1 MAIIVGMSF
10 SALLS
15 PPIRR
20 RARLASLL
28 AAAASLLA
36 LAGTATASA
45 APLTPAA
52 SAARARTAAPS
63 GGLLLSHV
71 CRVLGSDGTTQAV
84 HCADLLSLGHGS
96 AVGQNEVYCQ
106 NIASHAIVP
115 CTGIVQSVE
124 LAVNEGGRRPVFT
137 RPEQG
142 ICGAAFDDP
151 ACGARRVVSRT
162 APAPAGRAACVAWT
176 VSGDGST
183 SNGGGGL
190 PDAVV
195 LPSGRGVVGQPLA
208 TPHRRVSSCPP
219 E

>member
-15 PPIRR
+15 ARTLR

-45 APLTPAA
+45 APLTPAPG
-52 SAARARTAAPS
+52 AAGARTAAPA

-84 HCADLLSLGHGS
+84 HCADLFSLGHGS

-106 NIASHAIVP
+106 NIASRAVVQ
-115 CTGIVQSVE
+115 CKGIVQSVE
-124 LAVNEGGRRPVFT
+124 LAVGEGGRKPVFT
-137 RPEQG
+137 RSEQG
-142 ICGAAFDDP
+142 ICGAAFQDP
-151 ACGARRVVSRT
+151 ACGTRRVVSQT
-162 APAPAGRAACVAWT
+162 APTPAGRVACAVWA

-183 SNGGGGL
+183 SNGGGGF

-195 LPSGRGVVGQPLA
+195 LPSGRGVAGPDIA
-208 TPHRRVSSCPP
+208 TPHRLVSSCPP
-219 E
+219 R